1 MAVLSFYERF
11 IASQNTIDHIRWQKR
26 DVTGQQRILDPEN
39 HPAIALAQKFVS
51 TIYELHPGKATIL
64 RIIRLLALVTDS
76 SIVDL
81 VCRHVKVVDSLR
93 RIDYILIHR
102 KDEVVRFL
110 ITQTGLIIHSI
121 RTEMGKLGVV
131 QRVGHMCRCLHI
143 GNDLNEALETIV
155 HNFLKLLCRKR
166 TRSPNDWV

>member
-1 MAVLSFYERF
+1 A
-11 IASQNTIDHIRWQKR
+11 TR
-26 DVTGQQRILDPEN
+26 DPPTPR
-39 HPAIALAQKFVS
+39 AMALAAKLVGA
-51 TIYELHPGKATIL
+51 IYPLPPGKATL
-64 RIIRLLALVTDS
+64 RRIIRLLALVTDS

-121 RTEMGKLGVV
+121 RTEMGKLGVL
-131 QRVGHMCRCLHI
+131 QHVGHMCRCLHI